1 MSKSIHTRPWYHT
14 YQKYNIPMQV
24 SPPKDVHTLLDYFEY
39 LFARQPTYIAF
50 TCMGKS
56 ISFAQLDTLSRQLA
70 AYLQTL
76 GLERGD
82 KIAIMMPNLLHYPV
96 AMMAVIRAGF
106 VLVNVN
112 PLYTPRELAYQLSD
126 SDAKV
131 LIVAK
136 QFLGTVEQAR
146 PDTTLAHLITTSMQT
161 LDFALPDGSII
172 NAQAADYH
180 RPHGIDSNEVALLQY
195 TGGTTGV
202 AKGAMLTHKGLIHNV
217 YQMDAMFGHTLSGA
231 NEYILT
237 ALPLYHIF
245 AFSVCV
251 LFGMQAGLAN
261 LLIPNPK
268 DLPSL
273 IDAIKTY
280 QPVLIPAVNTLF
292 NALLASQ
299 EFCQMNHDHVRLCVG
314 GGMAIL
320 SDTAKRW
327 QDVVGLPIIEGCGLS
342 ETGTVISVNPPKAG
356 FTASIGIPLP
366 MTDIKLIDDD
376 GKPCPIGQAGEICV
390 QGVQVMHAYHKR
402 EHLRHEYMTEDGY
415 FRTGDIGVMDADGF
429 IKIIDRKKD
438 VVNVSGFNVY
448 PSEIE
453 NIYAS
458 HPDVREC
465 CAIGVPD
472 AHSHEAVKLFVV
484 RSDDQLTADAL
495 RAWGRDYLTAYKI
508 PKHIEFIDEI
518 PKSAVGKLLRKN
530 LRSSDLP
537 S

>member
-1 MSKSIHTRPWYHT
+1 MNLSTISRPWHKS
-14 YQKYNIPMQV
+14 YQKFGINPNVLVPDGVDSLI
-24 SPPKDVHTLLDYFEY
+24 DYFEY
-39 LFARQPTYIAF
+39 LIARQPDFIAF
-50 TCMGKS
+50 TCMGQS
-56 ISFAQLDTLSRQLA
+56 LDYKTLDVLSRGFA
-70 AYLQTL
+70 AHLQRL
-76 GLERGD
+76 GLSRGD
-82 KIAIMMPNLLHYPV
+82 KIAVMMPNLLHYPV
-96 AMMAVIRAGF
+96 TMMAVLRAGF

-112 PLYTPRELAYQLSD
+112 PLYTPRELAHQLND

-136 QFLGTVEQAR
+136 NFLDTVRQAQADVNLAHIISTSGQALGFESLDGAPISLDASEYVR
-146 PDTTLAHLITTSMQT
+146 PDGIY
-161 LDFALPDGSII
+161 
-172 NAQAADYH
+172 AD
-180 RPHGIDSNEVALLQY
+180 DVALLQY

-202 AKGAMLTHKGLIHNV
+202 AKGAMLTHQGLIYNV
-217 YQMDAMFGHTLSGA
+217 YQLKAMLGHKFSGE
-231 NEYILT
+231 NDYILT

-261 LLIPNPK
+261 LLVPNPR
-268 DLPSL
+268 DLSGL
-273 IDAIKTY
+273 IDTIKHY
-280 QPVLIPAVNTLF
+280 KPVLIPAVNTLF
-292 NALLASQ
+292 NAMLMS
-299 EFCQMNHDHVRLCVG
+299 EDFRNMNHDHVRLCVG

-320 SDTAKRW
+320 SDTAARW
-327 QDVVGLPIIEGCGLS
+327 QQVVGQPIIEGCGLS
-342 ETGTVISVNPPKAG
+342 ETGTVISVNPPECG

-376 GKPCPIGQAGEICV
+376 GKGCAIGQAGEICV
-390 QGVQVMHAYHKR
+390 RGKQVMRAYYKR
-402 EHLRHEYMTEDGY
+402 EHLKSEYMTDDGY
-415 FRTGDIGVMDADGF
+415 FKTGDIGVMDADGF

-453 NIYAS
+453 NVYAS

-472 AHSHEAVKLFVV
+472 AHSNEAVKLFVV
-484 RSDDQLTADAL
+484 KANEVSADAL
-495 RAWGRDYLTAYKI
+495 RAWGRDYLTGYKL

-530 LRSSDLP
+530 LR
-537 S
+537 